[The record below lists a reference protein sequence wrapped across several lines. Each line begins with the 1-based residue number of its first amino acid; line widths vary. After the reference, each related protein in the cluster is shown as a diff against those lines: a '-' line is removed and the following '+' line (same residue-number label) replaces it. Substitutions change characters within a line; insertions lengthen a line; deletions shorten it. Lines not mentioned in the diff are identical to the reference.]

1 MADTLETIELEIKH
15 SATGVDAEITKVTT
29 AIQKLSR
36 ALTTVLPKL
45 KTFRDLMEGTPA
57 VNINTTYIDQYNNI
71 NEAAQKA
78 ERATD
83 RASKGI
89 REMSK
94 AAKKAHGPM
103 STFIASLKR
112 IAFYRFIRSII
123 KSITQAFSEGLK
135 NAYLFSA
142 SIDGEGHRFAEALDR
157 MKSASTQM
165 KSQLGSAFISLLAII
180 EPILVQII
188 NLIIK
193 VADTVSQLFAAFTG
207 TTYLKAAAVSDQFAD
222 NMASGAKSAKEW
234 KNQLLGFDVINRLN
248 APSDGGGGTG
258 LTPQDLFGGT
268 DSPINDKILKI
279 VEKIKGFFNGL
290 DTGPLEEAIAAI
302 KEDLTPAL
310 ENVKE
315 VLSWIW
321 DNILAPLITWIVQSA
336 IPAVL
341 GVVDAAIQ
349 LANVIWDKVSPVL
362 ESIWNNV
369 LKPIAQFLG
378 QTILSIL
385 YDLRDILLKLADLIS
400 GKTSFKEFWDSLTT
414 TQKYLTIVLGAVTLL
429 AGIKGILGLGK
440 AFAAFTATGG
450 GTIAM
455 LALLVLGGYALIQ
468 NWDNIKA
475 KLGELEEK
483 WSGCWED
490 NKITIEDFGL
500 QAVRALQKV
509 METIEKCVE
518 GWKLFFD
525 YLNKAKQEGGFW
537 VGGSKVGGTNVNT
550 ETGNSHNS
558 GTFGKSI
565 TAQITDVIDTVKEA
579 AAKADGVKITKR
591 AAGGLVSDG
600 QLFLARE
607 AGPELVGSIGGTT
620 AVANNDQIV
629 EAVSNGVFR
638 AVSAAMSGKN
648 GSNVVHVYLDS
659 REIKA
664 GQTRL
669 ARAAGV

>member
-89 REMSK
+89 KEMSK

-123 KSITQAFSEGLK
+123 KAITQAFSEGLQ

-142 SIDGEGHRFAEALDR
+142 GIDGEGHRFAEALDR

-165 KSQLGSAFISLLAII
+165 KSQLGSAFISLLSII

-188 NLIIK
+188 SLIIK

-268 DSPINDKILKI
+268 DSPINDKILRI
-279 VEKIKGFFNGL
+279 VEKIKEFFNGL

-310 ENVKE
+310 ENVKKA
-315 VLSWIW
+315 LSWIW

-349 LANVIWDKVSPVL
+349 LANTIWEKVGPVL
-362 ESIWNNV
+362 ETIWNNV

-378 QTILSIL
+378 DTILNIL
-385 YDLRDILLKLADLIS
+385 YDLRDILLKLSDLIS
-400 GKTSFKEFWDSLTT
+400 GKTSFKEFWDSLSN
-414 TQKYLTIVLGAVTLL
+414 TQKWLGIVLAAVVLL
-429 AGIKGILGLGK
+429 SGIKGIIGLGK
-440 AFAAFTATGG
+440 AFLAFVTNPAAMTVAIFAAIVVGGYLLIKNWDKIKTKLFELGEKLSETWGNGRLDIQDFGYMAVATLWTIMDAVEKLIAAFNNLIEVMKTGRNNG
-450 GTIAM
+450 SWVGNT
-455 LALLVLGGYALIQ
+455 
-468 NWDNIKA
+468 
-475 KLGELEEK
+475 LEK
-483 WSGCWED
+483 
-490 NKITIEDFGL
+490 FGL
-500 QAVRALQKV
+500 VDKQLDPRSELQMWPPK
-509 METIEKCVE
+509 
-518 GWKLFFD
+518 
-525 YLNKAKQEGGFW
+525 
-537 VGGSKVGGTNVNT
+537 
-550 ETGNSHNS
+550 
-558 GTFGKSI
+558 
-565 TAQITDVIDTVKEA
+565 
-579 AAKADGVKITKR
+579 TK
-591 AAGGLVSDG
+591 AAGGFVPDG
-600 QLFLARE
+600 ELFLARE